1 MRSDEEI
8 RKDVIEEIKWDPQ
21 LTNVA
26 PQIGVTVKSE
36 VVNLS
41 GTVDYYA
48 QKLAAEKSAQRV
60 TGVKV
65 VAVDLE
71 VKSAGKSDLITDS
84 KIGEAIRNALAWH
97 SAVNEDLV
105 NIKVEDGWIYLE
117 GTVDWEYERKAAE
130 RAIENIRGVK
140 GVLNSVKIKNK
151 NVEPSEIKK
160 KIRAAF
166 HRHASVDSENVS
178 VDVSKSTVSL
188 TGKVRSW
195 SERKDAEDVVWAMP
209 GVNEVENKLEID
221 SEIYA
226 ATKS

>member
-48 QKLAAEKSAQRV
+48 QKLAAERSAQRV

-65 VAVDLE
+65 VTVDLE

-151 NVEPSEIKK
+151 NVEPSEIKR

-178 VDVSKSTVSL
+178 VDVRKSTVSL

-195 SERKDAEDVVWAMP
+195 SERKDAEDVAWAMP

-226 ATKS
+226 GD